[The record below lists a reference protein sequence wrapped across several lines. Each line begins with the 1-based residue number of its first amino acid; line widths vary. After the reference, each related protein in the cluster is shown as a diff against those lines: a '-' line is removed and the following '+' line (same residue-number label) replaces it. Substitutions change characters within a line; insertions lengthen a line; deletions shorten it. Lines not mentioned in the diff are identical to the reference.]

1 MKFWKKVGLLVL
13 AMMLC
18 VGSVLAADSNKIA
31 REKLEIRNKVATT
44 LENLYELKPRA
55 KRVIAECPGY
65 AVFVNSG
72 YRAIVWGGGHGRGLA
87 RNNRT
92 GEEVFMKMGEY
103 SVGLGL
109 GAKEYAM
116 VFVFGTTDA
125 YNKFVNSGWKFGAE
139 GELTAKDRES
149 GGAYEGA
156 VCVGRE
162 IWVYQMATRGL
173 MASVDLKGTEYYRN
187 KKLSPK
193 K

>member
-1 MKFWKKVGLLVL
+1 MKLWNKVCLLAL

-18 VGSVLAADSNKIA
+18 VGSAFAGSAEKIA

-44 LENLYELKPRA
+44 LENLYDLKPRA
-55 KRVIAECPGY
+55 RRVIADCPGY

-72 YRAIVWGGGHGRGLA
+72 YRAIILGRNHGRGLA

-92 GEEVFMKMGEY
+92 GEEVFMRMGEY
-103 SVGLGL
+103 SVGLGI
-109 GAKEYAM
+109 GAKEYSM
-116 VFVFGTTDA
+116 VFVFGTQDA
-125 YNKFVNSGWKFGAE
+125 YNKFVNSGWKCNVE
-139 GELTAKDRES
+139 GELTAKDGES
-149 GGAYEGA
+149 GGSFEGA
-156 VCVGRE
+156 VCVGPE

-173 MASVDLKGTEYYRN
+173 MASVDVKGTEYFRD